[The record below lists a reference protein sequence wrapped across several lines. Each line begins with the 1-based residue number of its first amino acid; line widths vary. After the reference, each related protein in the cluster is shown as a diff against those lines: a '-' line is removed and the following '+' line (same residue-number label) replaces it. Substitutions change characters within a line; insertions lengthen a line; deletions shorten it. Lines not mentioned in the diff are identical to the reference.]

1 MSRNPFWT
9 DPRCPTVAFAAGA
22 AMPDFSQLSSIG
34 SLDPETVAMLE
45 DLYDRACA
53 RYCRGP
59 TDGICDVMADK
70 IIAAAINGERDP
82 DTLWQIAVRGF

>member
-1 MSRNPFWT
+1 
-9 DPRCPTVAFAAGA
+9 
-22 AMPDFSQLSSIG
+22 MPDFSQLISRG
-34 SLDPETVAMLE
+34 SFDPETLTMLR

-59 TDGICDVMADK
+59 TDDICEAMADK
-70 IIAAAINGERDP
+70 LVSAAMKGERNP